1 MTLRREVQRD
11 PTQSVSAEQSAK
23 LSQIVRIGRNCSRCL
38 LDSVCQSGN
47 TAQRVPKVDNWQA
60 VTRHDDT
67 LPKAT
72 DWPVL

>member
-11 PTQSVSAEQSAK
+11 PSQSVSAEQPAK

-38 LDSVCQSGN
+38 LDSARQSGE
-47 TAQRVPKVDNWQA
+47 TGQRVQNVDIWQA
-60 VTRHDDT
+60 VTHNDDT

-72 DWPVL
+72 GWPVL